1 MYCELSLAPIK
12 VRGAGCLISSFSSD
26 VHIFT
31 PWSVDL
37 FIRVPSQLYGEQAVL
52 QLFQRIEVT
61 IPKIAISVLPGTHF
75 PLSQVK
81 HLRVKCTRTQHRN
94 NVSVL
99 RREKHYIS
107 LKILHQVSGIRN
119 LTAGSDID
127 KTLTIVPRPSLFC
140 TLKWP
145 EHNAS
150 ARIQP
155 LFSQLLA
162 RHSADTSLS
171 YYLLCLAHPSAHYQ
185 WQAQRDW
192 TWGTV
197 DFTPR
202 RVESSTPRT

>member
-12 VRGAGCLISSFSSD
+12 GGGAGCLILSFSSD

-52 QLFQRIEVT
+52 QLFRRIEVT
-61 IPKIAISVLPGTHF
+61 IHMITISVLPGTHF

-81 HLRVKCTRTQHRN
+81 HLRVMCPRTQHRN

-119 LTAGSDID
+119 LPAGSDID
-127 KTLTIVPRPSLFC
+127 KTLTIFHVPLYFV
-140 TLKWP
+140 
-145 EHNAS
+145 H
-150 ARIQP
+150 
-155 LFSQLLA
+155 
-162 RHSADTSLS
+162 
-171 YYLLCLAHPSAHYQ
+171 
-185 WQAQRDW
+185 
-192 TWGTV
+192 
-197 DFTPR
+197 
-202 RVESSTPRT
+202 